1 MSERA
6 RAVQALAG
14 IHHITALANDPRANV
29 SFYQDV
35 LGQRLVKRTVNF
47 DDPNMH
53 HLYYGD
59 EIGSP
64 GTILTFFP
72 WPGLRRGRRGVGE
85 TAAVAYAVARDSLA
99 YWRARLAAYDMPATD
114 GGERFGQPVLIFED
128 VDGMPL
134 ELVGVETPP
143 IVRPW
148 SGGPVPAEHMLHGFF
163 GVTLCVSAAEPTAML
178 LTDYFGY
185 QLVDAEGQRLRF
197 QATFGAPGAII
208 DLLVQPD
215 SPGGRMGAGTVH
227 HVAFRVPDE
236 AAQTTVR
243 ERLVAAGLSVTP
255 VRDRQYFRSIYF
267 YEPGGVL
274 FEIAT
279 DGPGMLIDETLT
291 ELGSALRLPPW
302 LEPYRAEIAQALPAL
317 G

>member
-1 MSERA
+1 
-6 RAVQALAG
+6 VQALAG
-14 IHHITALANDPRANV
+14 IHHITALANDPCANV
-29 SFYQDV
+29 EFYQDV

-59 EIGSP
+59 EVGSP

-72 WPGLRRGRRGVGE
+72 WPGLRRGQRGVGE
-85 TAAVAYAVARDSLA
+85 AAAVAYAVAHDSLA

-114 GGERFGQPVLIFED
+114 DGERFGQPVLILED

-134 ELVGVETPP
+134 ELVEVESPP
-143 IVRPW
+143 PVQLWR
-148 SGGPVPAEHMLHGFF
+148 GGPIPAEHMLRGFF
-163 GVTLCVSAAEPTAML
+163 GVTLRVRAAEPTATL
-178 LTDYFGY
+178 LTELFGY
-185 QLVDAEGQRLRF
+185 RLVATEGDRLRF
-197 QATFGAPGAII
+197 QATPGAPGAIV
-208 DLLVQPD
+208 DLLVQPHA
-215 SPGGRMGAGTVH
+215 PVGRMGAGSVH

-236 AAQTTVR
+236 AAQLALR

-255 VRDRQYFRSIYF
+255 VRDRQYFRSVYF

-302 LEPYRAEIAQALPAL
+302 LETYRPEIAQALPPL
-317 G
+317 GNL

>member
-1 MSERA
+1 M
-6 RAVQALAG
+6 QALAG

-47 DDPNMH
+47 DDPTNH

-59 EIGSP
+59 AMGSP
-64 GTILTFFP
+64 GTLLTFFP
-72 WPGLRRGRRGVGE
+72 WPGLRRGQRGVGE
-85 TAAVAYAVARDSLA
+85 TGAVSYAVLRDSLA

-128 VDGMPL
+128 VDGMAL

-143 IVRPW
+143 TVQPW
-148 SGGPVPAEHMLHGFF
+148 AEGPVPAEHMLRGFF
-163 GVTLCVSAAEPTAML
+163 GATLCVSDAEPTAAL
-178 LTDYFGY
+178 LTDLLGY
-185 QLVDAEGQRLRF
+185 RQVGAEGERLRF
-197 QATFGAPGAII
+197 QAASGTPGTVV
-208 DLLVQPD
+208 DLLVQPAA
-215 SPGGRMGAGTVH
+215 PGGRMGAGTVH
-227 HVAFRVPDE
+227 HVAFRAPDE
-236 AAQTTVR
+236 AAQTALR
-243 ERLVAAGLSVTP
+243 QRLTDAGLSVTP
-255 VRDRQYFRSIYF
+255 VRDRQYFRSVYF

-279 DGPGMLIDETLT
+279 DGPGMLIDETPA

-302 LEPYRAEIAQALPAL
+302 LEPYRPEIAQTLPPL
-317 G
+317 GEL

>member
-14 IHHITALANDPRANV
+14 IHHITALANDPRANIA
-29 SFYQDV
+29 FYQDV

-59 EIGSP
+59 EVGSP

-85 TAAVAYAVARDSLA
+85 TAAISYAVSRDSLDF
-99 YWRARLAAYDMPATD
+99 WRARLAAYDMPATD
-114 GGERFGQPVLIFED
+114 SGERFGQPVLIFED
-128 VDGMPL
+128 VDGTPL

-143 IVRPW
+143 PVQPW
-148 SGGPVPAEHMLHGFF
+148 RGAAEHMLHGFF
-163 GVTLCVSAAEPTAML
+163 GVTLCVSAAEPTAAL
-178 LTDYFGY
+178 LTEIFGY
-185 QLVDAEGQRLRF
+185 QHVGAEGQRLRF
-197 QATFGAPGAII
+197 QAASGAPGAIV

-215 SPGGRMGAGTVH
+215 GPGGRMGAGTVH
-227 HVAFRVPDE
+227 HVAFRAPDD
-236 AAQTTVR
+236 AAQSALR

-279 DGPGMLIDETLT
+279 DGPGMLIDETVA
-291 ELGSALRLPPW
+291 ELGSVLKLPPW